1 MTIVCRKQH
10 NKHGYCQWPVAT
22 HSLMLS
28 LSYCQQITRLE
39 QVLACLRKLCLHARL
54 VVTEQDNGTL
64 AIGSPSIF
72 DLTESCAELF
82 RCLGSTVG
90 DETEARTGFL
100 VFHGKMDSDSA
111 SRLLEQI
118 RWVRPLSEMTLE
130 EIFKRA
136 VDIHASS
143 QTIIGAI
150 TQQFREQGQF
160 KFSSENFA
168 ACCKEV
174 NQLLQPRV
182 TRTR

>member
-1 MTIVCRKQH
+1 MTIVCKKSH

-54 VVTEQDNGTL
+54 VVAEQDNGTL
-64 AIGSPSIF
+64 AIGSSSIF
-72 DLTESCAELF
+72 SLTESCEELF

-90 DETEARTGFL
+90 DETEALTGFL

-111 SRLLEQI
+111 RRFLEQI
-118 RWVRPLSEMTLE
+118 RWVGPLGKMTKE
-130 EIFKRA
+130 DIFRRA
-136 VDIHASS
+136 LDISASS
-143 QTIIGAI
+143 QTIIGAL
-150 TQQFREQGQF
+150 TRQFREQGQF
-160 KFSSENFA
+160 KFSGEKFP
-168 ACCKEV
+168 ACCNEV